1 MIFKVKV
8 TYNAYYMWSYMVL
21 SYSFTD
27 TCAFICAY
35 TNIYMHT
42 QIDASGQ
49 LRFQY
54 LVQVYFDT

>member
-1 MIFKVKV
+1 MHIICGLIWCFP
-8 TYNAYYMWSYMVL
+8 THSQ
-21 SYSFTD
+21 TR
-27 TCAFICAY
+27 AFICAY

-54 LVQVYFDT
+54 LVQGYFDT

>member
-1 MIFKVKV
+1 MHIICGLIWCFP
-8 TYNAYYMWSYMVL
+8 THSQ
-21 SYSFTD
+21 THIH

-35 TNIYMHT
+35 TNIYMYT

-54 LVQVYFDT
+54 LVQEYFDT

>member
-1 MIFKVKV
+1 
-8 TYNAYYMWSYMVL
+8 MWSYMVL

-27 TCAFICAY
+27 TRAFICAY

-54 LVQVYFDT
+54 LVQGYFDT